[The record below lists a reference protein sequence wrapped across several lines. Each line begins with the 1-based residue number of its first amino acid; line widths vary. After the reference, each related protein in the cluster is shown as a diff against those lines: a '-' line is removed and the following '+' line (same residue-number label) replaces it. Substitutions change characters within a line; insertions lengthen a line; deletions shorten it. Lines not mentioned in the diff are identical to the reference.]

1 MIDWITAIVPCFHE
15 KPLDSGRI
23 TKINSSGEVEWESL
37 TAISVVGS
45 HDSSLRLKTH
55 SVNDCGNGTHVY
67 FDGNPVK
74 FLQGHNLFGTDNL
87 ISLLATVLKKITSIP
102 ELGLNPTDFDVRSW
116 EKGNFKLNRVDCTA
130 MFDVGNTAN
139 ALSWIRQAEMNATL
153 SHRGRGQVTKG
164 STLYFGKSSR
174 RSSVK
179 FYAKG
184 EEFQK
189 HSHAAFLQLPA
200 LVDYANRGLRCEV
213 VLRSLELNHRGLSSG
228 SAWDDLLPLQIVNDF
243 IGRINMADI
252 TAITSEETENLPAS
266 LKAVYE
272 LWKMGHDIR
281 AMYPRRTFYR
291 YRKGLMDSL
300 GIDIAT
306 VQYKQTD
313 NIVPFVRIIEA
324 KPMGIPDWA
333 FGTDLYFDGAV
344 NHG

>member
-1 MIDWITAIVPCFHE
+1 
-15 KPLDSGRI
+15 
-23 TKINSSGEVEWESL
+23 
-37 TAISVVGS
+37 S
-45 HDSSLRLKTH
+45 HCSSLRLKTH
-55 SVNDCGNGTHVY
+55 SVNDCGNGTYVY

-87 ISLLATVLKKITSIP
+87 ILLLSTVLKKITSIP

-313 NIVPFVRIIEA
+313 NVVPFVRIIEA

>member
-1 MIDWITAIVPCFHE
+1 
-15 KPLDSGRI
+15 
-23 TKINSSGEVEWESL
+23 
-37 TAISVVGS
+37 
-45 HDSSLRLKTH
+45 
-55 SVNDCGNGTHVY
+55 
-67 FDGNPVK
+67 
-74 FLQGHNLFGTDNL
+74 
-87 ISLLATVLKKITSIP
+87 
-102 ELGLNPTDFDVRSW
+102 
-116 EKGNFKLNRVDCTA
+116 

-139 ALSWIRQAEMNATL
+139 ALSWIRQAEMSATL

-252 TAITSEETENLPAS
+252 TAITSEKTDGLSPAY
-266 LKAVYE
+266 KAVYE
-272 LWKMGHDIR
+272 LWKCGHDIR

-333 FGTDLYFDGAV
+333 IGTDLYFDGAV

>member
-1 MIDWITAIVPCFHE
+1 IDWITAIVPCFHE
-15 KPLDSGRI
+15 TPLDSGRI
-23 TKINSSGEVEWESL
+23 TKINSSGEIEWESL

-55 SVNDCGNGTHVY
+55 SINDFGNGTHIY

-87 ISLLATVLKKITSIP
+87 IPLLCCVLKKITSIP

-116 EKGNFKLNRVDCTA
+116 EKGDFKLNRVDCTV

-252 TAITSEETENLPAS
+252 TAITSDRLDGLTPSFKN
-266 LKAVYE
+266 VYE
-272 LWKMGHDIR
+272 LWKCGYDIR
-281 AMYPRRTFYR
+281 SMHSKTAFYR
-291 YRKGLMDSL
+291 YRKGLMDAL

-306 VQYKQTD
+306 VQYKQPD
-313 NIVPFVRIIEA
+313 NVVPFIRIIEA
-324 KPMGIPDWA
+324 KHMGVPDWA
-333 FGTDLYFDGAV
+333 IGTDLYFDGPV